1 MAATQAALRGSL
13 LPGVLAVVETNL
25 SRGVDGGMV
34 FEVGRV
40 FSASHGER
48 DALGGAFFG
57 RTGLPLSGKERV
69 SLALARG
76 LLDRLVDGLC
86 LDGVTVAADR
96 SRPFLHPGRS
106 ARFVRGDA
114 TLGFLGEI
122 HPELVERFAVPTTV
136 YLFEFELLPLLAGLA
151 APVRY
156 QPLPIL
162 PAAKRDLSMLTPADL
177 DEAQVRAVLSAEPE
191 VESVLLYDVYTGEQ
205 VGAGRRSLT
214 YEIALRALD
223 RTLTDT
229 EIAVVVERI
238 AQRLGELDV
247 RLRAS

>member
-1 MAATQAALRGSL
+1 
-13 LPGVLAVVETNL
+13 
-25 SRGVDGGMV
+25 MV

-40 FSASHGER
+40 FSASRGER

-57 RTGLPLSGKERV
+57 RTGLALSGKERV

-86 LDGVTVAADR
+86 LVGVTVVADR
-96 SRPFLHPGRS
+96 SRPYLHPGRS
-106 ARFVRGDA
+106 ARFVRGGA

-122 HPELVERFAVPTTV
+122 HPELVERFAVPTTM
-136 YLFEFELLPLLAGLA
+136 YLFEFELLLLLAGLA

-177 DEAQVRAVLSAEPE
+177 DEARVRAVLSAEPE

-214 YEIALRALD
+214 YEISLRALD

-229 EIAVVVERI
+229 EIAVVVDHI